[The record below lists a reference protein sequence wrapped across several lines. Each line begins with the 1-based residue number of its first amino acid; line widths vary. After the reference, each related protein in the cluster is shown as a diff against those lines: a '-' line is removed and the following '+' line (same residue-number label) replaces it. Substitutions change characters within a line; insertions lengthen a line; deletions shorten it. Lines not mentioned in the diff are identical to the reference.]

1 MKTNKIYAESSVG
14 DLIDRISILEIKKL
28 KVTKKSDLAHV
39 NKECKILKEILKK
52 MLKLIQN

>member
-28 KVTKKSDLAHV
+28 KVTNKSDLAHV
-39 NKECKILKEILKK
+39 NKECQIEKV
-52 MLKLIQN
+52 